1 MIRLPVWTMLL
12 LAGLGACQPHVEPPV
27 VISDVRILAP
37 MPGSS
42 AGVAYM
48 TISNN
53 GDAPIR
59 ISGIRSPQFDRIE
72 MHETRTDAE
81 GISRMNQLGHVEI
94 PADGATEFIAGGK
107 HLMLM
112 GAKPDAMAG
121 SPVTLEIEYNEGL
134 LVVSATLQ
142 GRVPTE

>member
-1 MIRLPVWTMLL
+1 MIRLPVWVILL
-12 LAGLGACQPHVEPPV
+12 LAGLGACQLDAESPV
-27 VISDVRILAP
+27 VISDVQILAP
-37 MPGSS
+37 IPGSS
-42 AGVAYM
+42 AGVSYM

-53 GDAPIR
+53 GDASIL
-59 ISGIRSPQFDRIE
+59 ISAFRSSQFDRIE
-72 MHETRTDAE
+72 MHETHIDAE

-112 GAKPDAMAG
+112 GAKPDAKAG

-134 LVVSATLQ
+134 LLVSATLQ
-142 GRVPTE
+142 SRVPTE